1 MSLLWARRGES
12 VRCADSRGTR
22 GKGSGRRRSCTQG
35 LLAPHLPFVTPPPP
49 QEHRQD
55 APTSGLLAQCPEQ
68 GHLGPGLSLA
78 CPPCQPPRLHL
89 RRAFHLESPAPTA
102 CASHPEPPNPRI
114 PVVLQARLAGRSGA
128 SKRGDRNRKA
138 FLLAA
143 ACGAPGAS
151 TPACCVVPTTSP
163 GGGRSA

>member
-12 VRCADSRGTR
+12 VQCADSRGTR

-49 QEHRQD
+49 QGHRQD

-78 CPPCQPPRLHL
+78 SLLVFTYAGPSTWNPPPPPRAL
-89 RRAFHLESPAPTA
+89 PTP
-102 CASHPEPPNPRI
+102 SPRI
-114 PVVLQARLAGRSGA
+114 PVVLQARLAGCSGA

-151 TPACCVVPTTSP
+151 TPVCCVVPTTSP